1 MTASD
6 VIEVLDAL
14 AHAGVGACVDG
25 GWGVDALVGR
35 TTRNHYDLDLALDRN
50 DLERARKALEAI
62 GYLQER
68 SVLLGL
74 PIRLAMTDEHGR
86 QLDLH
91 VLEVDEAGNGWQKLS
106 ETGRAWTCYWAEHL
120 SWV

>member
-1 MTASD
+1 MTESD

-50 DLERARKALEAI
+50 DLERARKALEAL
-62 GYLQER
+62 GYLQDR
-68 SVLLGL
+68 PVLLGL
-74 PIRLAMTDEHGR
+74 PIGLALTVVLGR
-86 QLDLH
+86 HADLPA
-91 VLEVDEAGNGWQKLS
+91 VAAAYPGNAWQELP
-106 ETGRAWTCYWAEHL
+106 EDGGART
-120 SWV
+120 